1 MIAAQTSAPR
11 KLDDW
16 LLHFG
21 WQAVDR
27 LQSEFHLPVENGDA
41 ILPKN
46 PASSQSAWKEWS
58 LDGPEIPF
66 PNPCEILAANR
77 KLEGP
82 WKFANDHEG
91 KVHLRGDVP
100 RDVLMTDDA
109 FDLTTGQTT
118 SPLECWAEAAT
129 AIAKGLEITTPQPK
143 PAAQSLVDCLKERG
157 FVASVDG
164 DKAKVT
170 VPLSGAFRE
179 VSVHWHENGFA
190 NLSAEI
196 GRLEKWPE
204 PSIIAAEDF
213 LHQANRRLRL
223 VRISQHGDQ
232 KVFSMEVC
240 FRAPGPGVWL
250 QAALEAL
257 CTGMALVVQPL
268 ASLRD
273 QSVADMLLA
282 GKSANKS
289 GGVP

>member
-1 MIAAQTSAPR
+1 MIAAQTAGPR

-27 LQSEFHLPVENGDA
+27 LQSEYHLPTSNGIA
-41 ILPKN
+41 VLRKS

-58 LDGPEIPF
+58 LDSPEIS
-66 PNPCEILAANR
+66 NPDHHEIFSANR
-77 KLEGP
+77 QLRGP
-82 WKFANDHEG
+82 WKFTSDNAG
-91 KVHLRGDVP
+91 IVRLRGDVP

-109 FDLTTGQTT
+109 FDLATGQTT
-118 SPLECWAEAAT
+118 SPLECWAEAT
-129 AIAKGLEITTPQPK
+129 MAIAKGMDITNLQPK
-143 PAAQSLVDCLKERG
+143 PAAQSLVDWLKERG

-164 DKAKVT
+164 DQAKVT

-179 VSVHWHENGFA
+179 VSVQWHENGLA
-190 NLSAEI
+190 KLSTEI

-204 PSIIAAEDF
+204 PSMSAATDF
-213 LHQANRRLRL
+213 LHEANRRLRL
-223 VRISQHGDQ
+223 VRISQFDDQ
-232 KVFSMEVC
+232 NVFSMEVG

-250 QAALEAL
+250 QSALESL

-282 GKSANKS
+282 GKSANK
-289 GGVP
+289 